1 MNRPFAL
8 RFITGVISFFWVT
21 GVSLSQQQYPN
32 IVIIYADDLGYGD
45 VQSYNPERGKIRTP
59 NIDLLAAQGMRFKDG
74 HSSSAVCTPSRYSIL
89 TGRYH
94 WRTRLQKGVMN
105 GFSKPIITSDRL
117 TLAGLVRQ
125 RGYATACIGKWH
137 LGMKMPEPITEGVIE
152 EGPTM
157 IGFDY
162 FFGISASLDM
172 PPYAFIENDSF
183 TESPTAEKS
192 LLLIRGNE
200 ERRQG
205 PAAPNFESEQVLPAF
220 VRNSVEW
227 IHGHKEGPFLLY
239 LALNSPHTPLAP
251 TQEWKGKSR
260 MGDYA
265 DFVMQT
271 DAAIGDVM
279 RAIEAAGIAGETLV
293 ILTSDNGCA
302 PYVGTGVS
310 TNPRYSHDKMQ
321 AVEDLENR
329 GHFPSGSF
337 RGYKSDALEGG
348 HRVPFIVRWPKEV
361 HPGSVCDQLVHQT
374 DLMATFAE
382 ILGLNLPGNAAED
395 SFSFLPLLRGS
406 NTPIRQNAVSTS
418 LSGLPGLRQGNW
430 KYIAGPGSGGWTPG
444 ESELPVQLYNLAADP
459 GETQNL
465 ASQEPDQVK
474 QMEELL
480 EKLIT
485 EGRSTPGPI
494 QENDVE
500 VIRYP
505 EEPK

>member
-1 MNRPFAL
+1 MIKSILLNYCAGAACL
-8 RFITGVISFFWVT
+8 LLTI
-21 GVSLSQQQYPN
+21 VSCMGQNDKPN

-45 VQSYNPERGKIRTP
+45 VQYYNPDRGKIPTP
-59 NIDLLAAQGMRFKDG
+59 HIDLLATQGMWFTDG

-105 GFSKPIITSDRL
+105 GFGKPIITSDRL
-117 TLAGLVRQ
+117 TLASLVRKC
-125 RGYATACIGKWH
+125 GYETACIGKWH
-137 LGMKMPEPITEGVIE
+137 LGMIMPDPITEGSIE
-152 EGPTM
+152 EGPTT

-172 PPYAFIENDSF
+172 PPYAFIENDRF
-183 TESPTAEKS
+183 TELPTAEKS

-200 ERRQG
+200 ERRRG

-220 VRNSVEW
+220 VRKSVEW
-227 IHGHKEGPFLLY
+227 INDQKEGPFLLY

-251 TQEWKGKSR
+251 TEKWKGRSG

-271 DAAIGDVM
+271 DAAVGEVM
-279 RAIEAAGIAGETLV
+279 RAIEAAGIVGETLV
-293 ILTSDNGCA
+293 IFTSDNGCA

-310 TNPRYSHDKMQ
+310 ADPRYSHDRMH
-321 AVEDLENR
+321 AVGDLVDM
-329 GHFPSGSF
+329 GHFPSGPF
-337 RGYKSDALEGG
+337 RRYKSDALEGG
-348 HRVPFIVRWPKEV
+348 HRVPFIVRWPKKV
-361 HPGSVCDQLVHQT
+361 QPGSVSDQLVHQT
-374 DLMATFAE
+374 DLMATLAE
-382 ILGLNLPGNAAED
+382 IIGIKLPEDAGED
-395 SFSFLPLLRGS
+395 SFSLLPLFEGS
-406 NTPIRQNAVSTS
+406 NKPVRENAVSTS
-418 LSGLPGLRQGNW
+418 LSGLPGLRYGNW

-444 ESELPVQLYNLAADP
+444 ESDLPVQLYNLAADP
-459 GETQNL
+459 GETQNM
-465 ASQEPDQVK
+465 AGQEPERVK

-485 EGRSTPGPI
+485 EGRSSPGPI
-494 QENDVE
+494 QQNDVE

-505 EEPK
+505 EKQ